1 MDDWPEPE
9 PTVISGE
16 RRSRP
21 RYALKL
27 PLEYRTI
34 DGEPEITGSGTTRDL
49 SRLGIAFE
57 TGEELPPASHV
68 ELSIEWPAIPGSAA
82 EPPRLVVRGVVTRSQ
97 AGLTAVRV
105 MRMEF
110 AGTRGMAA
118 GSGPELP

>member
-1 MDDWPEPE
+1 MNEWPEQE

-16 RRSRP
+16 RRARP

-34 DGEPEITGSGTTRDL
+34 DGRTEIIGTGTTRDL

-57 TGEELPPASHV
+57 TGEELPPDSHV
-68 ELSIEWPAIPGSAA
+68 ELSIEWPAIPGGAD
-82 EPPRLVVRGVVTRSQ
+82 PPRLIVRGLVTRSQ
-97 AGLTAVRV
+97 AGLAAVRV

-110 AGTRGMAA
+110 ADTRRMAA
-118 GSGPELP
+118 GSVSELS